1 MLHIKIFLVLSL
13 TGTICFILPT
23 FPNGRGL
30 YTSLGYKAN
39 SSVAQALDGDYWLYN
54 EDLKGQSDSPALIS
68 VKEVTSLVYEFK
80 GDSNTALGDTEEVGF
95 IEDIMTR
102 LLVAFGD
109 KVLLN
114 LLRSPDVLGPDL
126 SIDALVFDEYEKT
139 KLTLYDSSGGSNG
152 VSVAVKDAVNFWF
165 GAFEKLAYIVYL
177 ILLIY
182 IGIMIVLHSG
192 TGQQD
197 KWKSYIGNWVV
208 GLIMLTFLPRYGIPY
223 LFKINSALVGYIGNG
238 HKTMQTYYNLYDSQL
253 SDIMGSD
260 STTIS
265 VEVLVE
271 LREGLVVEQDN
282 EVVTIKNEIRNAFE
296 QVAVEAKKE
305 LHSDSNKY
313 TVDIDSTVD
322 TYVENRFKYLFSI
335 LNGYITRGLSD
346 AEIEGLVVKLY
357 PYNTS
362 YSFSTGDPNEI
373 LYRKL
378 ANTFSNV
385 LLTEDHQNV
394 KDEFWSSISNYC
406 SLGRKIG
413 VVDEAIET
421 VKNDL
426 MGMMRAYAGKYRR
439 IVFALLWYVLFFQLI
454 SLVFI
459 YFKRIFIIA
468 ILIAIFPL
476 IMMSYAVDKMNDGKS
491 QTFSL
496 WFRELLANVFLQS
509 VHATIYAVLIDMGL
523 EIYSKD
529 NGNWI
534 FLMASIIML
543 LPAEALLKE
552 VFNLQGSTLGRLGG
566 MLEKMLAGGIAAV
579 KLATAFRKRSDA
591 TVTAKNKA
599 RFDKLQN
606 RQNRADALARAR
618 TDKRIAKNLKNGN
631 TGGIKPT
638 LRDKMYAAGSN
649 VRSARAKVM
658 PAVDTAFRTARNVAG
673 VAVGTG
679 IALSGGDLNSLQEGA
694 QIAKAITG
702 KTKNLSEDKVN
713 IRSNLS
719 SAYKR
724 NKARQKKSKP

>member
-1 MLHIKIFLVLSL
+1 M
-13 TGTICFILPT
+13 
-23 FPNGRGL
+23 
-30 YTSLGYKAN
+30 
-39 SSVAQALDGDYWLYN
+39 
-54 EDLKGQSDSPALIS
+54 
-68 VKEVTSLVYEFK
+68 VYEFK
-80 GDSNTALGDTEEVGF
+80 GDSNTALGDPEEVGL

-253 SDIMGSD
+253 LSDYSDIMGSD

-265 VEVLVE
+265 VEYLVGLKEE
-271 LREGLVVEQDN
+271 LEIAKN
-282 EVVTIKNEIRNAFE
+282 ESISAVTTNLKELYSAGSEEIKNN
-296 QVAVEAKKE
+296 
-305 LHSDSNKY
+305 
-313 TVDIDSTVD
+313 
-322 TYVENRFKYLFSI
+322 FK
-335 LNGYITRGLSD
+335 NDG
-346 AEIEGLVVKLY
+346 
-357 PYNTS
+357 NS
-362 YSFSTGDPNEI
+362 YSFSDSEIDARVDKYVDDRLEFIIDHVITWAAKGYSGEKIEEVLVTLYRPYYSMTYGDADYIFNIKLARYFADVFLKKSGDTYVGVNDNIITEI
-373 LYRKL
+373 LEIVDYTK
-378 ANTFSNV
+378 
-385 LLTEDHQNV
+385 
-394 KDEFWSSISNYC
+394 
-406 SLGRKIG
+406 GIG
-413 VVDEAIET
+413 VVDEAIEI
-421 VKNDL
+421 VKTDL

-566 MLEKMLAGGIAAV
+566 MLEKMLAGGIATV

-719 SAYKR
+719 SAYER